1 MDQAVAQHRT
11 EPAAAHAASLWLGF
25 TVRGLIVRLL
35 ITLVT
40 IVAVTVQLGM
50 SNRQLPFH
58 FDPKS
63 TYGLVTPRAGV
74 ALPAGLQPGVHVA
87 FADQTLAT
95 RAVLMAPE
103 VTGTQAYPLVIHH
116 AGEPQTIMVRTI
128 RQPSE
133 GPFLFVIN
141 LFSIMAILVLGLA
154 ALWRGRDW
162 SAWGLAAFS
171 LSVLIGSALG
181 QAPLPPFFNLV
192 AAFVEVVF
200 TGPMTF
206 IGLYLS
212 SRALTARASARQQRG
227 LWIYGAM
234 ALTMVC
240 CEYSPIPMVLFAHR
254 ISGTAALN
262 LLGGSLAA
270 LMLVVPLVTLASGY
284 RGAPPEQRLRIR
296 WVFTGTFL
304 LIPQLATSFLEAL
317 WLTKGSEAS
326 VLVAAFRAVL
336 TAVIFGTYAFAV
348 LATRL
353 VEVRIA
359 VNRAVVFTALMGL
372 VVGLLA
378 LVESLIENSALHG
391 RAGLALEVAAPL
403 ILGIAFDQLQRR
415 IEQIVDR
422 VFFRREHHAR
432 KTLHEFVRD
441 AGFIEQADVLVARMV
456 TMFSQHAG
464 GSGAVLYETRATM
477 FERSAQHGQRWPDA
491 IDGDD
496 PALVRLR
503 ATLAPLDLQ
512 GVETALGADGL
523 ALPLALRGRL
533 FGVLVCGPR
542 SAGRYAQAEM
552 AELNQAAR
560 EVGASLFALR
570 ARANEALV
578 ERLALGQVAPHDAT
592 IEARQLT
599 GLTS

>member
-1 MDQAVAQHRT
+1 MDHAVVQHRT
-11 EPAAAHAASLWLGF
+11 EPAAAHAAPTWLGF
-25 TVRGLIVRLL
+25 TFRGLIIRL
-35 ITLVT
+35 LVT
-40 IVAVTVQLGM
+40 IVTITAAIVPFAM
-50 SNRQLPFH
+50 PNRQLPFH

-63 TYGLVTPRAGV
+63 TYGIVTPRAST
-74 ALPAGLQPGVHVA
+74 PMPIGLEPGTHVA

-95 RAVLMAPE
+95 RAVLLAPE
-103 VTGTQAYPLVIHH
+103 VPGGRAYPLVIHH
-116 AGEPQTIMVRTI
+116 AGKPQTILVRTI
-128 RQPSE
+128 RQPSD
-133 GPFLFVIN
+133 GPILFAID
-141 LFSIMAILVLGLA
+141 LFTILAIVVLGLA

-181 QAPLPPFFNLV
+181 QVPLPPFFNLG
-192 AAFVEVVF
+192 ASFVEVVF

-212 SRALTARASARQQRG
+212 SRALAAPAGARHRRG

-240 CEYSPIPMVLFAHR
+240 CEFSGIPMVLFAER
-254 ISGTAALN
+254 IVATTALN
-262 LLGGSLAA
+262 LLGGSLAV

-284 RGAPPEQRLRIR
+284 RGARPEQRLRIR
-296 WVFTGTFL
+296 WVFTGTLL
-304 LIPQLATSFLEAL
+304 LIPLLATSFLQAL
-317 WLTKGSEAS
+317 WLTKGSEAT
-326 VLVAAFRAVL
+326 VLVTAFRAVL

-353 VEVRIA
+353 VEVRVAI
-359 VNRAVVFTALMGL
+359 NRAVVFTALMGL

-422 VFFRREHHAR
+422 VFFRREHRAR
-432 KTLHEFVRD
+432 ETLHEFVRD
-441 AGFIEQADVLVARMV
+441 AGFIEQSDVLVARMV
-456 TMFSQHAG
+456 AVFDRHSG
-464 GSGAVLYETRATM
+464 GRGAVLYEMRTTM
-477 FERSAQHGQRWPDA
+477 FERTAQHGHRWPDA

-503 ATLAPLDLQ
+503 ATLAPLDLH
-512 GVETALGADGL
+512 GIESALGADGL
-523 ALPLALRGRL
+523 ALPLALRGRM

-542 SAGRYAQAEM
+542 SAGRYAQAET
-552 AELNQAAR
+552 AELGQAAR